1 MAGSQREDFV
11 LRQLKVIAA
20 MLARIAGLRLA
31 GTAEEAKVELEQA
44 YGLLLGPQS
53 EFIRRVDPSTAAS
66 LLGSKEKIE
75 LFAQLLDEEA
85 LLVEGKD
92 RRSVLQRQAA
102 ELRAHARRRN
112 PTRGA

>member
-20 MLARIAGLRLA
+20 MLARIAGLRLG
-31 GTAEEAKVELEQA
+31 GTAEEAKAELEQA

-53 EFIRRVDPSTAAS
+53 EFLRRVDPSTAAA
-66 LLGSKEKIE
+66 LLGSKEEIE

-85 LLVEGKD
+85 LLVGDKG
-92 RRSVLQRQAA
+92 RRLVLQRQAA
-102 ELRAHARRRN
+102 ELRRHARRRN
-112 PTRGA
+112 PTRGS